1 MHTQEIATRTLEMV
15 AVAMSEEYGIKVVC
29 NGQRAYTS
37 YSQNTKKPVIT
48 IPSIPLTDDNYRS
61 LLRGYVDHEV
71 GHVRFTDAAYLS
83 DALMNDLEIVGSLKT
98 ISSIYEDIYVE
109 RKMGESFPG
118 CRRNLR
124 KLGALIYMERHPV
137 PVPARA
143 VLENLREKRLTPQDV
158 PYHLWTAVI
167 QYILYR
173 VRREALPKLERMLPA
188 FQEPVDILAPGLAA
202 SLEPILA
209 RVSAQ
214 GVSTQAN
221 LDLARET
228 LAIVKKYFFNFW
240 EWPERRQAK
249 IPQGVLEGLQWLM
262 RNGGCATD
270 TVDIGKSAE
279 NLIDQLLKDVDEN
292 LLKNN
297 ITNHHAYGSP
307 LWKERV
313 LSLSEEERMEA
324 LQAAA
329 MMDAQMQALLQS
341 FALNRSGPT
350 KTGKLN
356 TNSLYKLYTCAN
368 NVFYKNI
375 DKRAINTEIVLCI
388 DMSGSMAFY
397 DKSVMASK
405 SLFSVAHSLSKI
417 RGIAFSIIGF
427 FDNHVLDILRA
438 GDRVSSRMKIL
449 PDGGTLCG
457 AALKFAMQ
465 MLTNSRSSR
474 KVVMML
480 TDGDA
485 NDGEDFEQAISRAK
499 KDGVEFLGIGILD
512 DHILRYLP
520 QDECCVIGDLRQLAT
535 EILRML
541 RKKLGIAA

>member
-1 MHTQEIATRTLEMV
+1 MHTQKIATRTLEMV

-37 YSQNTKKPVIT
+37 YSQSTKKPVIT
-48 IPSIPLTDDNYRS
+48 IPSVPLTDDNYRS

-83 DALMNDLEIVGSLKT
+83 DELMHDLEIVGSLKT
-98 ISSIYEDIYVE
+98 ICSIYEDVYVE

-124 KLGALIYMERHPV
+124 KLADLIYMERHPV
-137 PVPARA
+137 PTPARDI
-143 VLENLREKRLTPQDV
+143 LESLREKRLKPQDV
-158 PYHLWTAVI
+158 PYHLWTAAT

-173 VRREALPKLERMLPA
+173 VRREALPRLERMLPA
-188 FQEPVDILAPGLAA
+188 FREPVDILAPGLAA
-202 SLEPILA
+202 GLEPVLS
-209 RVSAQ
+209 RVSTQ
-214 GVSTQAN
+214 GVSTRAN

-228 LAIVKKYFFNFW
+228 LAVVKDYFCNFW
-240 EWPERRQAK
+240 EWPERRQVE
-249 IPQGVLEGLQWLM
+249 IPQGVLESLQWVL

-292 LLKNN
+292 LLKNQ

-307 LWKERV
+307 VWKERV
-313 LSLSEEERMEA
+313 APLSEDERMEA

-341 FALNRSGPT
+341 YALNRSGPT

-356 TNSLYKLYTCAN
+356 TNSLYKLSTCAN
-368 NVFYKNI
+368 NIFYKNI

-388 DMSGSMAFY
+388 DMSGSMAFH
-397 DKSVMASK
+397 DKSLMASK

-417 RGIAFSIIGF
+417 RGIAFTIIGF
-427 FDNHVLDILRA
+427 FDNHVLDILRT
-438 GDRVSSRMKIL
+438 GDRVSPRMKIV

-465 MLTNSRSSR
+465 RLTDSRSSR

-485 NDGEDFEQAISRAK
+485 NDGEDFEQAIARAK
-499 KDGVEFLGIGILD
+499 KAGVEFLGIGILD
-512 DHILRYLP
+512 DHILRYLT
-520 QDECCVIGDLRQLAT
+520 QDECCVIGDLRQLAS